1 MPIIDIASL
10 DDPRLRDY
18 TELTDVALRKSLE
31 VDEGLFIAESTKI
44 FERAVAAGYIPRS
57 LLVPRQWLDATTNFR
72 AENPDIPVFV
82 GEDAVLERLTGFHL
96 HRGLLAAMHRKALP
110 NAAELLAHAKTVV
123 VLENVVD
130 HTNVGAIFRA
140 VAGLNADA
148 VLVTEDCADPLYRR
162 SIRVSMGTV
171 LQVPWT
177 RIPRFPE
184 AAQLLHEAGFDIAAL
199 ALDTSAMSLS
209 EYSAGTHD
217 KVALLLGSEGHGL
230 STGAVRAA
238 DTTVTIP
245 MSNGVDSL
253 NVASAAAVAL
263 YAITTQS

>member
-1 MPIIDIASL
+1 MPIIEIASL

-18 TELTDVALRKSLE
+18 TQLTDVALRKSLE
-31 VDEGLFIAESTKI
+31 VDEGLFIAESPKI
-44 FERAVAAGYIPRS
+44 FERARSAGFLPRS
-57 LLVPRQWLDATTNFR
+57 VLVPRQWLDATSHFR
-72 AENPDIPVFV
+72 AENPEVPVFV

-96 HRGLLAAMHRKALP
+96 HRGLLAAMQRKVLP
-110 NAAELLAHAKTVV
+110 GPRELLATAKTVV

-148 VLVTEDCADPLYRR
+148 VLVTDDCADPLYRR

-177 RIPRFPE
+177 RIEAFPN
-184 AAQLLHEAGFDIAAL
+184 ASDLLHAAGFTIVGL
-199 ALDTSAMSLS
+199 ALDPAAITLA
-209 EYSAGTHD
+209 EFTRNTHA

-230 STGAVRAA
+230 SIAAIRSADVTVR
-238 DTTVTIP
+238 IP

-263 YAITTQS
+263 YAITA